1 MKTESASGLFSAI
14 VAVACLGVVPACASS
29 DSTSEPAGGLAETE
43 GPADGQ
49 EDDPVGENDTDAEP
63 DPEPVDDTGE
73 TGDVDGE
80 TQGETDDG
88 GETGGDT
95 TGGETEGGDTTG
107 EEAPM
112 AEFDGDSEVNPAV
125 RAQFRATAAPPVSV
139 DVPLFND
146 DAIDTRGLRYQGE
159 VSNPGDQHDFVVFS
173 IVPGEVDPSIG
184 MLLHCGQPGL
194 GSDSVRA
201 HLFHEDGTLL
211 ETVVCGDDEQQILL
225 EGASSDTQY
234 LVRVEV
240 LDGSELLDTYSLE
253 LDGYCFQGCEFQPYA
268 D

>member
-14 VAVACLGVVPACASS
+14 VAVACLGVAPACASS

-80 TQGETDDG
+80 TEGETD
-88 GETGGDT
+88 GGDE
-95 TGGETEGGDTTG
+95 TGGETTGGDTTG
-107 EEAPM
+107 EEEPPM
-112 AEFDGDSEVNPAV
+112 AELDGDSEVNPAV

-201 HLFHEDGTLL
+201 HLFHEDGTVL

-225 EGASSDTQY
+225 EGASSDTEY